1 VFSFNC
7 WHIDLMFIAR
17 NVWPLC
23 AVVCGVIVTIRV
35 RWISCS
41 GTPGTEKCA
50 RNYHPKHERMKSL
63 ARINKS
69 SSVRTNVTM
78 KCVRV
83 TIVAIKSNKYYI
95 FWVCVCVCVSVAFF
109 IQHAKRMRPIVI
121 CGLPGSHIVP
131 HYLIAGKILLKKK
144 VIEHKMCF
152 DLLYI
157 VCLKHFSFWEE
168 FSQVLP

>member
-95 FWVCVCVCVSVAFF
+95 FWVCVCVCVCCLFYTACKA
-109 IQHAKRMRPIVI
+109 HAPYCHLWPARLSY
-121 CGLPGSHIVP
+121 CSTLSHSRQNFVE
-131 HYLIAGKILLKKK
+131 KKS
-144 VIEHKMCF
+144 
-152 DLLYI
+152 Y
-157 VCLKHFSFWEE
+157 WT
-168 FSQVLP
+168 